1 MTDARS
7 EQPVVWTIAGSDSGG
22 GAGIQADLH
31 TARSFD
37 CHGCSV
43 ITTVTAQNSVAVT
56 GLYELSGQAAS
67 EQLNCLLK
75 DMPPAAIKIG
85 LLSNSEQLDA
95 IVEFLQAWPKTVEK
109 PFVVWDPVM
118 ITTQNDP
125 LSTLTQK
132 QSHRLLTLV
141 DLITPNTDEVSWLS
155 GIRVA
160 DKESAL
166 TAASKLVNL
175 GANGVLIT
183 GVEDELHDNEAI
195 ADIYVPKTPIYDQPY
210 LAYLQKKVTTSH
222 DHGTGCTLSS
232 AIAAVAAHDYPV
244 EDAITLANAYVHK
257 GLLEATRVGK
267 GPGPVAHTRWPN
279 NLKHFPNIQAT
290 HLPPPTSAFPKL
302 DESPGLYPVVDSFE
316 WVQHLLQLGVKTL
329 QLRIKSAP
337 TEAVELAIKRG
348 IELAQ
353 SYQAQLFINDHW
365 QLAIK
370 HGAYG
375 VHLGQEDLQTVD
387 LEALRSSEVR
397 LGISTHSYTEV
408 LIALQYAPSYIALG
422 HIFPTQTK
430 EMQSKPQGLE
440 RLARYVALLKPT
452 GIPTVA
458 IGGISKA
465 RIAKVKQTGV
475 NGIALVSA
483 ITKAANTE
491 AAINELHQELE
502 AAHAD

>member
-31 TARSFD
+31 TVRSFH

-43 ITTVTAQNSVAVT
+43 ITTVTAQNSVTVT
-56 GLYELSGQAAS
+56 GLYELSGKAIS
-67 EQLNCLLK
+67 EQLNCLLN
-75 DMPPAAIKIG
+75 DMPPATIKIG
-85 LLSNSEQLDA
+85 LLSSSEQLEA
-95 IVEFLQAWPKTVEK
+95 IAEFLQTWPEAVEK

-132 QSHRLLTLV
+132 QSQRLLTLV
-141 DLITPNTDEVSWLS
+141 DLITPNTDELSWLS
-155 GIRVA
+155 GMKVA
-160 DKESAL
+160 NKESAL
-166 TAASKLVNL
+166 TAASKLFNL
-175 GANGVLIT
+175 GANGMLIT
-183 GVEDELHDNEAI
+183 GVEDDLNDNEAI
-195 ADIYVPKTPIYDQPY
+195 ADIYVPKTPLYGQPY
-210 LAYLQKKVTTSH
+210 LIYLQTKVTTSH

-257 GLLEATRVGK
+257 GLLEATGIGK
-267 GPGPVAHTRWPN
+267 GPGPVAHTSWPN

-337 TEAVELAIKRG
+337 TEAVELAVKRS

-365 QLAIK
+365 QLAMK

-387 LEALRSSEVR
+387 LQALRSSEVR

-408 LIALQYAPSYIALG
+408 LIASRYSPSYIALG
-422 HIFPTQTK
+422 HIFPTKTK
-430 EMQSKPQGLE
+430 DMPSKPQGLE

-452 GIPTVA
+452 GILTVA
-458 IGGISKA
+458 IGGISKE

-491 AAINELHQELE
+491 TAVNELNQELE